1 MPGDE
6 VTWPL
11 RLVGLCG
18 IILLSL
24 RSVYGLYFHPLS
36 HIPGP
41 RLAAISHVSEFYHD
55 VIRNGMY
62 LWEVEKMHETYGPVV
77 RINPREIHIRDPY
90 FYDEVY
96 APASRKREKDA
107 HFVGIFGSQ
116 PR

>member
-1 MPGDE
+1 MTVGL
-6 VTWPL
+6 VLVLNATTLTAWPL

-62 LWEVEKMHETYGPVV
+62 LWEVEKMHETYG
-77 RINPREIHIRDPY
+77 
-90 FYDEVY
+90 
-96 APASRKREKDA
+96 
-107 HFVGIFGSQ
+107 Q
-116 PR
+116 